1 MAEGG
6 YPNKSD
12 DEGSGHKDE
21 EDWIEDVATADV
33 LVFYSHEDEYRISK
47 TILPNLRENN
57 IRYIHPDIDFRP
69 GRLEF
74 GDVAKA
80 VDRSKKTLIILSKQR
95 KEHIQ
100 FSLETYL
107 ALEQGMRTNQMTLMI
122 LLIDGMRKD
131 EVPEALPILKHACQM
146 ELFDNMH
153 ERCMEELC
161 RVIQARKCLFPSDWH
176 RMYK

>member
-6 YPNKSD
+6 RPRDKSSGDKD
-12 DEGSGHKDE
+12 D
-21 EDWIEDVATADV
+21 EDWIEKVGTADV

-57 IRYIHPDIDFRP
+57 IRYFHPDIDFRP

-74 GDVAKA
+74 ADVAKA
-80 VDRSKKTLIILSKQR
+80 IDRSKKTLIIMSKQR
-95 KEHIQ
+95 KEHVS

-122 LLIDGMRKD
+122 LLIDGMQKD
-131 EVPEALPILKHACQM
+131 DVPEALPMLKHASQL
-146 ELFDNMH
+146 ELVDNIH
-153 ERCMEELC
+153 ERCMDELC
-161 RVIQARKCLFPSDWH
+161 RIIQARKLNKA
-176 RMYK
+176 YT